1 MNFLQNLFSNTYF
14 VFTTNG
20 RAIKIIMCILFLSIL
35 GFFWFSMKY
44 IHKHNFLQKISARV
58 MNNYRKQNTLRQ
70 IDIENR
76 IREDGESSLP
86 ILYKLD
92 ILLQQS
98 GIKRKIPEFSA
109 GLFLIII
116 FFIGTISTVVA
127 MNIFNHIDSG
137 VIAGGSVIMC
147 AFIYIYHKK
156 DNNMLLIEED
166 LDLFSN
172 LMENYSYGTDSLYEM
187 LFKATHEVNEPLSL
201 YLEECCTEIS
211 MTGNTSSSLAKL
223 KKRVSHPQFKKMISY
238 LELASVHEANYAEI
252 IELSNKTLTIF
263 LTDQKK
269 KRSIK
274 KNTLRELLIIG
285 LCGFILVGFSLTS
298 GLITNVFNT
307 TIGQILTIYSFLVL
321 LFGVLFTLKK

>member
-1 MNFLQNLFSNTYF
+1 MNLLKDLFFNTYF
-14 VFTTNG
+14 IFMSNDKT
-20 RAIKIIMCILFLSIL
+20 IKIIMCVFFLSIL
-35 GFFWFSMKY
+35 GFFWFLFKY
-44 IHKHNFLQKISARV
+44 IHKHNLIQKVSAR
-58 MNNYRKQNTLRQ
+58 MLNDYRKQNALRQ

-86 ILYKLD
+86 LLYKID

-98 GIKRKIPEFSA
+98 GIKRKIPEFGA
-109 GLFLIII
+109 GLFLILVSFAGLVSAVI
-116 FFIGTISTVVA
+116 A
-127 MNIFNHIDSG
+127 MNFLNNIAAG
-137 VIAGGSVIMC
+137 VIAGGSVVMG
-147 AFIYIYHKK
+147 AFIYVYNKK
-156 DNNMLLIEED
+156 DSNMLLIEED
-166 LDLFSN
+166 LDLFLN

-187 LFKATHEVNEPLSL
+187 LFKASHEVNEPLSL

-211 MTGNTSSSLAKL
+211 MSGNVASSLTKL
-223 KKRVSHPQFKKMISY
+223 KKKVSHPQFKKMISY
-238 LELASVHEANYAEI
+238 LELASIHEANYSSI

-269 KRSIK
+269 RRSIK

-307 TIGQILTIYSFLVL
+307 PIGQILTIYSFLVL